1 MKYLSVLFHFL
12 GVSLACSFS
21 IKNVIHCS
29 DNASRLNM
37 VKTKGS
43 AAKPFEK
50 KRVAVFGAGG
60 YLGATLFG
68 FLQRA
73 SSIYG
78 TGLGGSASPRA
89 ICATAVG
96 SISLNK
102 IINQTFKLAF
112 AGEDL
117 VRLTNMQDVD
127 HIEER
132 LKGFDAAILGTI
144 YTCETRPITLN
155 TYNLT
160 PNQKTMEFY
169 LDDRYGVDDEMKGK
183 MEFHLNLFN
192 NSVKA
197 CKAAGLQ
204 HIVVIESP
212 NTPSAKPFAEIL
224 DKNDIAFT
232 YIRASGTLENTKYFT
247 FEEGIQGNI
256 RIDGFT
262 FADDYSKKI
271 GYKYGDWSDN
281 FEIETIDT
289 EKGNIARED
298 LAAVAVQGIMSLD
311 WSKSRF
317 LDVWCDGKLNP
328 VDEKDDTNA
337 VYVPKKILKSDR
349 DWCVNSSSIQNIMIN
364 ID

>member
-1 MKYLSVLFHFL
+1 
-12 GVSLACSFS
+12 
-21 IKNVIHCS
+21 
-29 DNASRLNM
+29 M
-37 VKTKGS
+37 VKTNGS

-60 YLGATLFG
+60 YLGGTVFG

-96 SISLNK
+96 SGSLNK

-117 VRLTNMQDVD
+117 IRLTNMQDID
-127 HIEER
+127 HIKDR
-132 LKGFDAAILGTI
+132 LKGFNAAVLGTI

-160 PNQKTMEFY
+160 PNQKTIEFY
-169 LDDRYGVDDEMKGK
+169 MDDRYGVDDEQKGN
-183 MEFHLNLFN
+183 MDFHVNMFHN
-192 NSVKA
+192 TVKA

-232 YIRASGTLENTKYFT
+232 YIRASGTLMNTKGYT
-247 FEEGIQGNI
+247 FEEGIQGDI
-256 RIDGFT
+256 SLDGFT
-262 FADDYSKKI
+262 FADNYSKRM
-271 GYKYGDWSDN
+271 GYNNGDWSDN
-281 FEIETIDT
+281 FVNDIMETNAGD
-289 EKGNIARED
+289 IARED
-298 LAAVAVQGIMSLD
+298 LAAVAVQGLMSLD
-311 WSKSRF
+311 WSKSRC
-317 LDVWCDGKLNP
+317 LNVRCNGKLKFED
-328 VDEKDDTNA
+328 DENDKNA
-337 VYVPKKILKSDR
+337 AYVPKKILKSDR
-349 DWCVNSSSIQNIMIN
+349 DWCINSSLIEKLMID

>member
-1 MKYLSVLFHFL
+1 
-12 GVSLACSFS
+12 
-21 IKNVIHCS
+21 
-29 DNASRLNM
+29 M
-37 VKTKGS
+37 VKTDGS

-60 YLGATLFG
+60 YLGATIFG

-96 SISLNK
+96 SVSLNK
-102 IINQTFKLAF
+102 IINQTFKLAY

-117 VRLTNMQDVD
+117 VRLTNMQDVE
-127 HIEER
+127 HIKER
-132 LKGFDAAILGTI
+132 LKGFDAAVLGTI

-169 LDDRYGVDDEMKGK
+169 LDDRYGVEDEMEGN
-183 MEFHLNLFN
+183 MDFHLNLFDN
-192 NSVKA
+192 TVKA
-197 CKAAGLQ
+197 CKEAGLK

-212 NTPSAKPFAEIL
+212 NTPSSTPFAEIL
-224 DKNDIAFT
+224 DKNDLAFT
-232 YIRASGTLENTKYFT
+232 FIRASGTLENTKYYT

-262 FADDYSKKI
+262 FADNYSKRT
-271 GYKYGDWSDN
+271 GYKHGDWSEN
-281 FEIETIDT
+281 FETETMET
-289 EKGNIARED
+289 KRQNIARED
-298 LAAVAVQGIMSLD
+298 LAAVVVQTFMSLD
-311 WSKSRF
+311 WSKSRC
-317 LDVWCDGKLNP
+317 LDVWCDGKLEP
-328 VDEKDDTNA
+328 EDAKDDKNA
-337 VYVPKKILKSDR
+337 AYVPKKILKSDR
-349 DWCVNSSSIQNIMIN
+349 DWCINSSVIQNLMIN

>member
-1 MKYLSVLFHFL
+1 
-12 GVSLACSFS
+12 
-21 IKNVIHCS
+21 
-29 DNASRLNM
+29 M
-37 VKTKGS
+37 VKTNGS

-60 YLGATLFG
+60 YLGGTVFG

-96 SISLNK
+96 SGSLNK

-117 VRLTNMQDVD
+117 IRLTNMQDID
-127 HIEER
+127 HIKDR
-132 LKGFDAAILGTI
+132 LKGFNAAVLGTI

-160 PNQKTMEFY
+160 PNQKTIEFY
-169 LDDRYGVDDEMKGK
+169 MDDRYGVDDELKGN
-183 MEFHLNLFN
+183 MDFHLTMFHNT
-192 NSVKA
+192 VKA

-224 DKNDIAFT
+224 DMNDIAFT
-232 YIRASGTLENTKYFT
+232 YIRASGTLMNTKSYT
-247 FEEGIQGNI
+247 FEEGIQGDI
-256 RIDGFT
+256 SLDGFT
-262 FADDYSKKI
+262 FADNYSKRM
-271 GYKYGDWSDN
+271 GYSNGDWSEN
-281 FEIETIDT
+281 FVNDIMETNAGD
-289 EKGNIARED
+289 IARED
-298 LAAVAVQGIMSLD
+298 LAAVAVQGLMSLD
-311 WSKSRF
+311 WSKSRC
-317 LDVWCDGKLNP
+317 LNVRCNGKIKFED
-328 VDEKDDTNA
+328 DENDKNA
-337 VYVPKKILKSDR
+337 AYVPKKILKSDR
-349 DWCVNSSSIQNIMIN
+349 DWCINSSLIEKLMID